1 MLHDRFMN
9 EVENSVIE
17 SDLRISIIDELI
29 ENNFN
34 FIKKFASQ
42 IGVWV
47 DFKKYEISIKCDE
60 DERRCVKRKGE
71 V

>member
-34 FIKKFASQ
+34 FIKK
-42 IGVWV
+42 ICVTN
-47 DFKKYEISIKCDE
+47 
-60 DERRCVKRKGE
+60 RCLG
-71 V
+71 